1 MKALSIFPYA
11 GFRAFWAQLPTKQ
24 TAMCASSH
32 THFSSIPK
40 YSYLCSNQQRN
51 ICLLACGT
59 QVRAFEKR
67 DETTESEPSY
77 LQRTSLSL
85 SAAGLNLNAAG
96 PKLIQYTIRTRY
108 RHPRILTLHQI
119 LQDGSFVHRCA
130 IYCRKAKVEVCAFR
144 QLLYKPN

>member
-85 SAAGLNLNAAG
+85 SAAGPNLNAAG

-130 IYCRKAKVEVCAFR
+130 IYCGRRK
-144 QLLYKPN
+144 